1 MIVYVKVDIS
11 IFVEM
16 HHEACDQ
23 SAYVCKYLHIYSIY
37 QINVLVDN
45 SSSDYVIKITIFL
58 MYFIVS
64 L

>member
-23 SAYVCKYLHIYSIY
+23 SANISLKYNMNQVDFNKQYHYFHIHDKLKK
-37 QINVLVDN
+37 N
-45 SSSDYVIKITIFL
+45 T
-58 MYFIVS
+58 
-64 L
+64 